1 MDDAL
6 RVARQVLAGE
16 IDPNLGCG
24 LIAGVGEKLRFPD
37 ALDTFFLLDHEQ
49 YGHEDLGITAESCV
63 PDILEPAVRFS
74 QRRPNNSFKPKPL
87 RGSAQFRR

>member
-24 LIAGVGEKLRFPD
+24 LIAGIGEKLRFPD
-37 ALDTFFLLDHEQ
+37 ALDTFLLLGHEQ
-49 YGHEDLGITAESCV
+49 YGHEGLGITAESCV
-63 PDILEPAVRFS
+63 PDILEACRA
-74 QRRPNNSFKPKPL
+74 L
-87 RGSAQFRR
+87 LAAQA